1 MSAWTNGKFHVVAGP
16 KGVSVHRED
25 GVALVL
31 GGEQLGGEMPVKKGK
46 AGFARV
52 RPLAV
57 GAAGKVLY
65 TVGKERNLVRAEI
78 GTPGRGVLYPF
89 QISALAPAQ
98 GDQVLAA
105 YVTGTK
111 ARALTSIVIG
121 VPPADPKGKWA
132 REFEADRPGKVEWPG
147 ELLWD
152 KAPWSRKTRWT
163 TDPDLLHIDANAHG
177 YVIYDT
183 ASAVVGLLRHDAE
196 SFACVLRTPQDN
208 GSSVAATASEQ
219 GLLVAT
225 AKGDGKAAL
234 CHFDAEGKLLAH
246 REFAAGEVGPM
257 TACGRHILLV
267 VDRSELRVISAD
279 DLGEQAKLPL
289 SQGYS
294 NAPFATYNPLVLL
307 QVMEDLLENNEAFR
321 NEWESHNLK
330 VLGLT
335 ATDLYDFYLKEPISG
350 IDDLNGRKISAPG
363 VLGNWLR
370 GTGANAVD
378 GALTTYYTDV
388 QTGVSDG
395 VLSLALG
402 ALPIKLYEVRV

>member
-132 REFEADRPGKVEWPG
+132 REFEADRPGKVEWPD

-163 TDPDLLHIDANAHG
+163 TNPDLIQIDVNRHG
-177 YVIYDT
+177 YTVYDT
-183 ASAVVGLLRHDAE
+183 ASAVVG
-196 SFACVLRTPQDN
+196 VLR
-208 GSSVAATASEQ
+208 
-219 GLLVAT
+219 
-225 AKGDGKAAL
+225 
-234 CHFDAEGKLLAH
+234 
-246 REFAAGEVGPM
+246 R
-257 TACGRHILLV
+257 R
-267 VDRSELRVISAD
+267 D
-279 DLGEQAKLPL
+279 DK
-289 SQGYS
+289 
-294 NAPFATYNPLVLL
+294 T
-307 QVMEDLLENNEAFR
+307 
-321 NEWESHNLK
+321 
-330 VLGLT
+330 
-335 ATDLYDFYLKEPISG
+335 
-350 IDDLNGRKISAPG
+350 
-363 VLGNWLR
+363 
-370 GTGANAVD
+370 
-378 GALTTYYTDV
+378 
-388 QTGVSDG
+388 
-395 VLSLALG
+395 
-402 ALPIKLYEVRV
+402 